1 MIFQPT
7 DNTFGRIKDW
17 EKGEAKPCEGVVHAG
32 ESLQIPA
39 GDGVAEL
46 TCAAAAVRV
55 KPLYFFSLAERRQ
68 TKKKKG
74 NGK

>member
-55 KPLYFFSLAERRQ
+55 KPLYFFFTGRETSNKKEER
-68 TKKKKG
+68 
-74 NGK
+74 